1 MDYIWNGL
9 WIRTRIM
16 IGIGISIGI
25 EIWQE
30 MRFIIRILIVIG
42 NMKYDL
48 DRD

>member
-16 IGIGISIGI
+16 IEIGISIGI

-30 MRFIIRILIVIG
+30 MRFIIRIFIVIR

-48 DRD
+48 DKD